1 MNVEQMKKQRDQ
13 LVLQRDN
20 AFAAFQ
26 QATGALVLLDHL
38 LSQSVNETASE
49 DAANSAKSEEET
61 TSAEP

>member
-13 LVLQRDN
+13 LIQQRDN

-38 LSQSVNETASE
+38 LSQAMNANSSEEAVIEPPQE
-49 DAANSAKSEEET
+49 DATQSG
-61 TSAEP
+61 P